1 MRALQAIIATLA
13 LGAVPGAVMAQDYPS
28 RPIEIVVPFS
38 PGGSTD
44 LSARIFAEGL
54 QEKLGVPVRVTNLT
68 GGQTLPAVEDV
79 RNAAPDGYKLLL
91 DGQSQTVLL
100 EQLVPDL
107 PFDIMDRTFI
117 AETVLLNNVMY
128 VRPDSPFE
136 TLGDV
141 VETLQADP
149 AAVSWGSLGGTGLSD
164 TGFLRLFNEAGVNK
178 DDTREVVFS
187 GGAEVVVQV
196 AGGHVDLGISSPTS
210 LKPYVEA
217 GQLRAL
223 TVLGNSRNVLYP
235 DTPTSEEDGFPGVT
249 AVQWNGISGPAGMD
263 PAVVEILHSAVQELL
278 ADDAFV
284 AQLTNIG
291 LDPYPSEIGDMEQL
305 VAAEREQVQQLFGAT
320 EE

>member
-1 MRALQAIIATLA
+1 MRTLKAIIAALA
-13 LGAVPGAVMAQDYPS
+13 LGAMPGAVMAQDYPS

-117 AETVLLNNVMY
+117 AETVMLNNVMY
-128 VRPDSPFE
+128 VRPDTPFE

-149 AAVSWGSLGGTGLSD
+149 ASVSWGSLGGTGLSD

-178 DDTREVVFS
+178 DATREVVFS

-217 GQLRAL
+217 GQLRPL

-235 DTPTSEEDGFPGVT
+235 DTPTSAEDGFPNVT
-249 AVQWNGISGPAGMD
+249 AIQWNGISGPAGMD

-278 ADDAFV
+278 ADDEFV

-291 LDPYPSEIGDMEQL
+291 LDPYPSELGDMEQL
-305 VAAEREQVQQLFGAT
+305 VAAEREQIQQLFGAAQ
-320 EE
+320 

>member
-1 MRALQAIIATLA
+1 
-13 LGAVPGAVMAQDYPS
+13 
-28 RPIEIVVPFS
+28 
-38 PGGSTD
+38 
-44 LSARIFAEGL
+44 EGL

-79 RNAAPDGYKLLL
+79 RNSAPDGYKLLL

-117 AETVLLNNVMY
+117 AETVMLNNVMY

-149 AAVSWGSLGGTGLSD
+149 ASVSWGSLGGTGLSD
-164 TGFLRLFNEAGVNK
+164 TGFLRLFNETGVNK

-196 AGGHVDLGISSPTS
+196 AGGHVDLGISSPT
-210 LKPYVEA
+210 
-217 GQLRAL
+217 
-223 TVLGNSRNVLYP
+223 
-235 DTPTSEEDGFPGVT
+235 
-249 AVQWNGISGPAGMD
+249 
-263 PAVVEILHSAVQELL
+263 
-278 ADDAFV
+278 
-284 AQLTNIG
+284 
-291 LDPYPSEIGDMEQL
+291 
-305 VAAEREQVQQLFGAT
+305 
-320 EE
+320 

>member
-1 MRALQAIIATLA
+1 MRALKGIIAGLA
-13 LGAVPGAVMAQDYPS
+13 LGAMPMAAIAQDYPS

-44 LSARIFAEGL
+44 LSARILAEGL
-54 QEKLGVPVRVTNLT
+54 QRKLGVPVRVNNLT
-68 GGQTLPAVEDV
+68 GGQTLPAVEHV

-100 EQLVPDL
+100 EQVVPDL

-128 VRPDSPFE
+128 VRPDSRFE
-136 TLGDV
+136 KLGDV
-141 VETLQADP
+141 AEALRSDP
-149 AAVSWGSLGGTGLSD
+149 ASVSWGSLGGTGLSD
-164 TGFLRLFNEAGVNK
+164 TGFLRLFKEAGANK

-196 AGGHVDLGISSPTS
+196 AGNHVDLGISSPTS

-223 TVLGNSRNVLYP
+223 TVLGKSRNVLYP
-235 DTPTSEEDGFPGVT
+235 DTPTSEEDGLPDVT
-249 AVQWNGISGPAGMD
+249 AIQWNGISGPPGMD
-263 PAVVEILHSAVQELL
+263 PEVVTILHGAVQELL
-278 ADDAFV
+278 ADKEFV

-291 LDPYPSEIGDMEQL
+291 LDPYPSEIGDMEKL
-305 VAAEREQVQQLFGAT
+305 VAAEREQVKALFGAA
-320 EE
+320 E